1 MAARGARAAADH
13 AGGRIPQVAHRLLTA
28 AQFMTAFR
36 QGVRESG
43 YVEGKNVRFEHRW
56 AEDQYDQLRISGE
69 RSKRPIRDLS
79 GTARRGHDPGM
90 MARDG

>member
-1 MAARGARAAADH
+1 VARAQQPAMPVIGFLSGASL
-13 AGGRIPQVAHRLLTA
+13 ANR